1 MDLQQ
6 LRSWIFELYEPLA
19 NERQYVIHDA
29 ERGNLLIDVPPF
41 SDRAL
46 RLLRGAG
53 RASLLLVT
61 NAGRATDAHRY
72 REALGVQIV
81 AHERDASA
89 VPGGPDVRLK
99 DDELLRPDSRA
110 LRMGDA
116 TVLIARKAGGVLFCG
131 DLDLAS
137 PVARPLGALQ
147 FSAVLSA
154 RRPPVWSA
162 GRDELLRMHGELP
175 RPRRRFGILLQ
186 APWDR
191 AHRGR
196 LEDQMVANPLIP
208 TDRTTADEAAMGP
221 ATLVVARAARDL
233 VERPARPI
241 WASGTGTGPSAAPP
255 ASTAGRSRPRNFAED
270 WSATASPRLSLT
282 IAHQPTSSPVA
293 RSTPPHLLAATIEVT
308 GGIDLSPDGTEV
320 LFARGS
326 DAADGPVEICA
337 APLAE
342 GDRIFQ
348 LTDAEARSVAPRW
361 SPDARWIAFLR
372 GLRTDQALHVVDRDG
387 KGERRLSAGPFDDFA
402 WSPDGVRIACGS
414 AGGIRIVEVATGA
427 SRALAGGLAP
437 RWSPDGTRLAFTR
450 GAPGARAIHVIPVA
464 GGAETRLEIG
474 AEAWGPEWS
483 PEGTRLS
490 CTVAAGGRTRIAVVT
505 LAATAVVSTQRL
517 GVSPCSELQ
526 PQWRADGRGLLY
538 LQDQGAGQV
547 SVRRVFVA
555 SQTDTPV
562 ADRPGTHAAPRLGPD
577 SESVVYVLAND
588 LWSQPKGAV
597 EPRRIS

>member
-19 NERQYVIHDA
+19 NERQYIIHDA
-29 ERGNLLIDVPPF
+29 ERGNLLVDVPPF

-61 NAGRATDAHRY
+61 NAGRAIDAHRY

-116 TVLIARKAGGVLFCG
+116 TVLIVRKAGGVLLCG
-131 DLDLAS
+131 DLDLES
-137 PVARPLGALQ
+137 PAARPLGAHQ

-162 GRDELLRMHGELP
+162 GRDELLRVHGELP

-196 LEDQMVANPLIP
+196 LEDQMAANPLIP
-208 TDRTTADEAAMGP
+208 TDRTTADEVAMGS

-233 VERPARPI
+233 VEGPARPI
-241 WASGTGTGPSAAPP
+241 WANATGPGP
-255 ASTAGRSRPRNFAED
+255 STALPVSPARRSRPRNFEED
-270 WSATASPRLSLT
+270 WSAAASPRPPLT
-282 IAHQPTSSPVA
+282 LVQQPISSPAA
-293 RSTPPHLLAATIEVT
+293 RSTASHPLATIEVT

-326 DAADGPVEICA
+326 DVADGAVEICA
-337 APLAE
+337 APLAA

-348 LTDAEARSVAPRW
+348 LTDAGARSVAPRW

-372 GLRTDQALHVVDRDG
+372 GARTGQALHVVDRDG
-387 KGERRLSAGPFDDFA
+387 KNERMLVDGPFDDLA
-402 WSPDGVRIACGS
+402 WSPDGRRIACGS
-414 AGGIRIVEVATGA
+414 AGGMRIVDLATGT
-427 SRALAGGLAP
+427 SRALAGGIGP
-437 RWSPDGTRLAFTR
+437 RWSPDGARLAFTR
-450 GAPGARAIHVIPVA
+450 GAAGARAIHLVSVE
-464 GGAETRLEIG
+464 GGTETRLEIG
-474 AEAWGPEWS
+474 SEAWGPEWS
-483 PEGTRLS
+483 PEGTRLA
-490 CTVAAGGRTRIAVVT
+490 CTVAVDGRTRVAVVT
-505 LAATAVVSTQRL
+505 LAANGVASIQRL
-517 GVSPCSELQ
+517 GVSPCSEFQ
-526 PQWRADGRGLLY
+526 PQWRADGRGLVY

-547 SVRRVFVA
+547 SVRRVFAA

-562 ADRPGTHAAPRLGPD
+562 ADRPGTHHSPRLGPD
-577 SESVVYVLAND
+577 SESVVYLLANE
-588 LWSQPKGAV
+588 LWSQPRGAV